1 MGVRKKMLR
10 EDLFK
15 DIFEKIKEID
25 EIFEDANISSLAT
38 DCDDEDC
45 NLTEDEDIITL
56 HKLFQE
62 AYQLLDE
69 YE

>member
-1 MGVRKKMLR
+1 MTK

-25 EIFEDANISSLAT
+25 EIFEEAEISSLVT

-45 NLTEDEDIITL
+45 NLTDDDDIITL

-62 AYQLLDE
+62 AFQLLDE

>member
-1 MGVRKKMLR
+1 MTK

-25 EIFEDANISSLAT
+25 EILEEADISSLTT
-38 DCDDEDC
+38 DCEEEDC
-45 NLTEDEDIITL
+45 NLTEDEDIISL
-56 HKLFQE
+56 CKILQE

>member
-1 MGVRKKMLR
+1 MVNK

-15 DIFEKIKEID
+15 DIFEKIKEIE
-25 EIFEDANISSLAT
+25 EIFEEAGISSLST
-38 DCDDEDC
+38 DCYEEDC
-45 NLTEDEDIITL
+45 NLTEDEEIITL

-62 AYQLLDE
+62 SYQLLDE